1 MIAQINGAYESFNA
15 LQLTFKRH
23 FRQIAVSLPIHIVKS
38 KFSGPFS
45 IYFQSRWWER
55 SINPNENRTH
65 DLIFTIINSRG
76 KLLKLDT

>member
-45 IYFQSRWWER
+45 IYFQSR
-55 SINPNENRTH
+55 
-65 DLIFTIINSRG
+65 
-76 KLLKLDT
+76 